1 MKFDCTGL
9 NLFTHAHTLFFLVGN
24 NYSKI
29 LDLTSLLFKLISKQA
44 KLPTIQRE
52 NKVIL

>member
-1 MKFDCTGL
+1 MKFNCTGL

-29 LDLTSLLFKLISKQA
+29 LDLTSLLFKLIINKPSF
-44 KLPTIQRE
+44 LPYKGKTR
-52 NKVIL
+52 